1 MAERFTVSVNFNSF
15 TDTIKL
21 TLNSKVSNIA
31 LKQKLFNSIVLNVGT
46 FDSGR
51 SVCYEY
57 KTYSEAHTVKFSLDP
72 KILALNNLK
81 MIFNLDGG
89 VDDFLTVDVNNNV
102 IANYLPGYWNKC
114 KLYCSDGDD
123 SCSANICF
131 PDPVKTSPLLPFNI
145 SITDKGILKEN
156 NIIKLYATSPVGN
169 NWLIINSG
177 TITLSY
183 YSE

>member
-1 MAERFTVSVNFNSF
+1 MF

-123 SCSANICF
+123 SCFANICS

-156 NIIKLYATSPVGN
+156 NIIKLYATSPAGN